1 MTKKHTAKHLF
12 LSLLFLITNFYLY
25 ASSSLS
31 FSITGK
37 VIDENKEP
45 IPCVSVAVYKSDQLI
60 TGCITN
66 DKGVF
71 TLKVEQSGN
80 EIVLQ

>member
-45 IPCVSVAVYKSDQLI
+45 IPCVSVAARSVKDPYAGVKIEIFLI
-60 TGCITN
+60 
-66 DKGVF
+66 
-71 TLKVEQSGN
+71 
-80 EIVLQ
+80 

>member
-12 LSLLFLITNFYLY
+12 LSLLFLITNLYLY

-45 IPCVSVAVYKSDQLI
+45 IPCVSVAARSVKDPYAGVKIEIFLI
-60 TGCITN
+60 
-66 DKGVF
+66 
-71 TLKVEQSGN
+71 
-80 EIVLQ
+80 